1 MRLFLNMN
9 AHSEP
14 PVDLFAGFEGVTAE
28 SHLDARQLDA
38 RQRVGRD

>member
-14 PVDLFAGFEGVTAE
+14 PVDLLTGFEGATAG
-28 SHLDARQLDA
+28 SQFDA
-38 RQRVGRD
+38 RQRGAQD